1 MRIRTAIQRRT
12 TFVSLAVAVLAFA
25 GCGGSGKTV
34 TSTALPAGV
43 NLHPAPLPT
52 PVNATFTVPLTGGF
66 KRGSPNGTGLAVV
79 SINASTNEL
88 CWTISQLKNITAP
101 TEVRL
106 FRNFPGASG
115 ENGFYLGGP
124 KKYKPSGCIH
134 LLPVQLGLMTSK
146 PQVFYVSIHDRR
158 FPGGAIRGPL

>member
-1 MRIRTAIQRRT
+1 MRSRIAFHRRT
-12 TFVSLAVAVLAFA
+12 TFVALGVAVLAFA
-25 GCGGSGKTV
+25 GCGSSTKTV
-34 TSTALPAGV
+34 TSTPLPPGV
-43 NLHPAPLPT
+43 NLHPPAPPT

-66 KRGSPNGTGLAVV
+66 KHGSPNGSGLAVV
-79 SINASTNEL
+79 RINAATNEL
-88 CWTISQLKNITAP
+88 CWTISQLTNITAP

-124 KKYKPSGCIH
+124 RKYKPSGCLH

-146 PQVFYVSIHDRR
+146 PQVFDVSIHDRR